1 MTRLT
6 MSEIKEVIR
15 LRYINQLSIRQI
27 SVSTGIPK
35 STVSDYVNRFRIT
48 GLKAEELSSVSE
60 DELYSRL
67 FPERSM
73 PLKRTFPMPDLDYIA
88 REKRR
93 KGVTWLLLWQEY
105 KSVHPDGYN
114 YTQFKEYCKKHIS
127 RLSPTMR
134 QIYNAGEIMF
144 VDYSGLTMD
153 IVDRYTG
160 EVSEAQIFVSA
171 LGASGAVFV
180 HATESQ
186 KKESFILSH
195 SLAFEYYGAVSKT
208 VVPDNLKSAI
218 TKHTRDVLTV
228 NSSYS
233 DMAKYYGCA
242 VIPARPAKPQDKAKV
257 EQAVQ
262 GIQRWI
268 LAKLR
273 NRLFNTVQE
282 LNSAISPL
290 TEVYNNK
297 VIRGIGKSRLELLDE
312 IDRPEMLSLPKER
325 YQYRE
330 YLIRHVGFD
339 YHVDVS
345 GSRYSVPYKLI
356 KNKVDVWHSATT
368 VEIYHK
374 GDPIAIHPK
383 SKRGSTLTEHMP
395 PNHVMWQEKWNP
407 TRILNWAGS
416 IGLDTAR
423 LMKNILDSRSH
434 PANAYRTC
442 IAILSRAK
450 NHDKNDFNM
459 ACKKAVEIRAYS
471 VKSLESI
478 LSSKIY
484 LEKNDKNTAPLSN
497 HNNVRGRDYYKEE
510 DKCQS

>member
-1 MTRLT
+1 

-15 LRYINQLSIRQI
+15 LRYINQLPIRQI
-27 SVSTGIPK
+27 TVSTGIPK

-48 GLKAEELSSVSE
+48 GLKAEELSSISE
-60 DELYSRL
+60 DELYCRL

-73 PLKRTFPMPDLDYIA
+73 PLNRTYPMPDLDYIA

-105 KSVHPDGYN
+105 KSAHPDGYN

-127 RLSPTMR
+127 RLNPTMR

-144 VDYSGLTMD
+144 VDYSGLTME
-153 IVDRYTG
+153 IVDHYTG
-160 EVSEAQIFVSA
+160 EVSSAQIFVSA

-180 HATESQ
+180 HATENQ

-195 SLAFEYYGAVSKT
+195 SLAFEYYKAVPRT
-208 VVPDNLKSAI
+208 IVPDNLKSAV
-218 TKHTRDVLTV
+218 TKNTKDHLII

-242 VIPARPAKPQDKAKV
+242 VIPARPCKPQDKAKV

-273 NRLFNTVQE
+273 SKLFNSVQE
-282 LNSAISPL
+282 LNDAISPL

-330 YLIRHVGFD
+330 YLIRYVGID
-339 YHVDVS
+339 YHVDIS
-345 GSRYSVPYKLI
+345 GNRYSVPYNLI
-356 KNKVDVWHSATT
+356 KTKVDVWHSAST

-374 GDPIAIHPK
+374 GYLVAIHPK

-395 PNHVMWQEKWNP
+395 SNHVMWQEKWNP
-407 TRILNWAGS
+407 TRILNWASS
-416 IGLDTAR
+416 IGFNTAR
-423 LMKNILDSRSH
+423 LMKNIMDSRSH
-434 PANAYRTC
+434 PASAYRTC

-450 NHDKNDFNM
+450 SHDHKEFDM
-459 ACKKAVEIRAYS
+459 ACKKATEIKAYS

-478 LSSKIY
+478 LSSKMY
-484 LEKNDKNTAPLSN
+484 LDNQEKNTAPLSN